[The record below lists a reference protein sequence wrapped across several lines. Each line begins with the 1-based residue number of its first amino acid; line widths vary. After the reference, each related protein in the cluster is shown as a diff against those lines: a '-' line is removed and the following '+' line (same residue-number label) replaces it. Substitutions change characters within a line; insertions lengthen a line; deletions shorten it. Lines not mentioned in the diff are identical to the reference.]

1 MMNGTAN
8 TKGAAPPLPQARIP
22 LKHSLNSRREAL
34 ASAALYR
41 MLALAFS
48 NPEPELVRSAVSA
61 CAALRIA
68 LRQGTLPVRL
78 VHSIKEVDKE
88 WRRVGAAGLEAEYSR
103 LFLGAGLVP
112 LREGGYGDGMRFA
125 GQPTDLAD
133 VSGFYLA
140 FGFAL
145 PESAASPPDFLG
157 AELEFMSLLN
167 LKLALAFQ
175 RRRLDHARIT
185 RNAMAR
191 FLEDHLGRWAEPF
204 ATALADADAAPAYRT
219 MGRLLARAVETD
231 CLSLKVRPFKARAGS
246 GKDPIGGEELVCPF
260 ARHNGHDASSGQGA
274 FET

>member
-1 MMNGTAN
+1 MMNGMAN
-8 TKGAAPPLPQARIP
+8 TKEAPARARIP
-22 LKHSLNSRREAL
+22 LKHSLDARGEAL
-34 ASAALYR
+34 ALAALYR

-48 NPEPELVRSAVSA
+48 NPEPELARSVASA
-61 CAALRIA
+61 CAALKIA
-68 LRQGTLPVRL
+68 LKQGTLPVRL
-78 VHSIKEVDKE
+78 VHSIKEVDHA
-88 WRRVGAAGLEAEYSR
+88 WRQAGAAGLEEEYSR
-103 LFLGAGLVP
+103 LFLGTGTVP

-145 PESAASPPDFLG
+145 PESSASPPDFLG

-167 LKLALAFQ
+167 LKLALAYQ
-175 RRRLDHARIT
+175 RRRHDHARIT
-185 RNAMAR
+185 RSAMAR

-204 ATALADADAAPAYRT
+204 AAALADADAAPAYRT

-231 CLSLKVRPFKARAGS
+231 CLSLKVRPSKARAGS

-260 ARHNGHDASSGQGA
+260 AGYTKSGA
-274 FET
+274 EALLT

>member
-1 MMNGTAN
+1 MMDRMTN
-8 TKGAAPPLPQARIP
+8 TKGAAPPLPQARMP
-22 LKHSLNSRREAL
+22 LQHSLGARRDTL

-48 NPEPELVRSAVSA
+48 NPEPELIRSVVSS

-68 LRQGTLPVRL
+68 LKQGTLPVRL
-78 VHSIKEVDKE
+78 VHSIKEADRE
-88 WRRVGAAGLEAEYSR
+88 WRHVGAAGLEAEYSR

-125 GQPTDLAD
+125 GQPADLAD

-175 RRRLDHARIT
+175 RRRHDHARIT

-204 ATALADADAAPAYRT
+204 ATALADADATPAYRT

-231 CLSLKVRPFKARAGS
+231 CLSLKVRPSKARAGS

-260 ARHNGHDASSGQGA
+260 ARHNGQDAGSNPDA
-274 FET
+274 FER